1 MSQYWSKFTLDMK
14 EDRKQIILQSL
25 ASMLEERNMSKVTTA
40 LLAEKSGITEA
51 ALYRHFPSKRSIY
64 AELFSFCDSAIF
76 AKCNELKKEKISA
89 KDKIKNAFIFFIIFV
104 EKNKGFARLL
114 SREALSADEQNVT
127 DNVNQFYER
136 YELFL
141 RQVLKDDN
149 ENLVTQPGISAQLI
163 LTTLEGNVSRYIR
176 SKFKDSPSSYIENI
190 WELLAISIFKN

>member
-1 MSQYWSKFTLDMK
+1 M
-14 EDRKQIILQSL
+14 
-25 ASMLEERNMSKVTTA
+25 
-40 LLAEKSGITEA
+40 
-51 ALYRHFPSKRSIY
+51 
-64 AELFSFCDSAIF
+64 IF
-76 AKCNELKKEKISA
+76 I
-89 KDKIKNAFIFFIIFV
+89 

-114 SREALSADEQNVT
+114 SREALSVDEQNVN

-141 RQVLKDDN
+141 RQVLKEDSDN
-149 ENLVTQPGISAQLI
+149 LITQPGVSAQLI

>member
-1 MSQYWSKFTLDMK
+1 MK
-14 EDRKQIILQSL
+14 TDRKSIILESL
-25 ASMLEERNMSKVTTA
+25 AGMLEERNMSKVTTA

-76 AKCNELKKEKISA
+76 SKCNELKKEKISS
-89 KDKIKNAFIFFIIFV
+89 KEKIKNSFLFFMIFI

-114 SREALSADEQNVT
+114 SREALSVDEQNVN

-141 RQVLKDDN
+141 RQVLKEDSDN
-149 ENLVTQPGISAQLI
+149 LITQPGVSAQLI

>member
-1 MSQYWSKFTLDMK
+1 MK

-76 AKCNELKKEKISA
+76 AKCNELKKEKIPA
-89 KDKIKNAFIFFIIFV
+89 KDKIKNAFMYFIIFV

-114 SREALSADEQNVT
+114 SREALSTDEQNVT

>member
-1 MSQYWSKFTLDMK
+1 MK
-14 EDRKQIILQSL
+14 KDRKSIILESL
-25 ASMLEERNMSKVTTA
+25 ARMLEERNMSKVTTA

-76 AKCNELKKEKISA
+76 SKCNELKKEKISS
-89 KDKIKNAFIFFIIFV
+89 KEKIKNSFLFFMIFI

-114 SREALSADEQNVT
+114 SREALSVDEQNVN

-141 RQVLKDDN
+141 RQVLKEDSDN
-149 ENLVTQPGISAQLI
+149 LITQPGVSAQLI